1 LQQQPY
7 AAPLAVTWICKV
19 LIKPTRERRTRRG
32 GRRKGSLKQNGQHST
47 WFVSARM
54 CNLTCTLVLS
64 AGVWLLA
71 RCADLAAFSY
81 DVTQFWYAIKV
92 LFYIGLGSRL
102 AACLAML
109 MLHRSKSV

>member
-1 LQQQPY
+1 MVCHSLPPLSFLIWLARAQHAHALQQHH
-7 AAPLAVTWICKV
+7 AALQVTLC
-19 LIKPTRERRTRRG
+19 
-32 GRRKGSLKQNGQHST
+32 ST
-47 WFVSARM
+47 ACSDM
-54 CNLTCTLVLS
+54 NSTYTLVLT

-109 MLHRSKSV
+109 VLHRFKSV